1 MGNIPNSTIAWER
14 NFGMFPMFVK
24 ICACSH
30 AMMCFFSGTPYIQE
44 IYTFRIYR
52 FPRGNAYLLKYKNN
66 MYRFP
71 LQSFQDTPTPFYY
84 YDLKLLNKTLDEI
97 NRQIKGHPFKV
108 HYAVKANGNKTILEE
123 IAKKGFG
130 VDLVSGGEI
139 SAALAAGFA
148 ANGMVYSG
156 VGKTDPE
163 INLGLDNDIYSF
175 NVESVPELEVIN
187 ELAGKKGKV
196 ANVSIRVNPDIDAH
210 THRYITT
217 GTAED
222 KFGINIEMLSTAV
235 NKALSLPNIHL
246 RGLHFHVG
254 SQITDMKPFSMLC
267 DSVNGLLDYFDR
279 HDIHFEMINVGGGLG
294 IDYVKPD
301 VNAIPDFEHF
311 FNTFKHKLK
320 LRKGQELHFE
330 LGRSIVAQCGS
341 LIARVVFVKENRNKK
356 FVILD
361 AGMTDLIRP
370 ALYEAHHVIQN
381 ISSRDTASDVYDVV
395 GPICESSDVFA
406 HDEKLPV
413 SKRGDIFAI
422 RSAGAYGETMASRY
436 NMRQLPKSYF
446 QR

>member
-1 MGNIPNSTIAWER
+1 
-14 NFGMFPMFVK
+14 
-24 ICACSH
+24 
-30 AMMCFFSGTPYIQE
+30 
-44 IYTFRIYR
+44 
-52 FPRGNAYLLKYKNN
+52 

-196 ANVSIRVNPDIDAH
+196 ANISIRVNPDIDAH

-254 SQITDMKPFSMLC
+254 SQITEMKPFSMLC

-294 IDYVKPD
+294 IDYVNPD

-370 ALYEAHHVIQN
+370 ALYQAHHVIQN

-422 RSAGAYGETMASRY
+422 RSAGAYGETMHRATTCANFQNPTFNANSRHTPSTHCAFP
-436 NMRQLPKSYF
+436 LHFHPKN
-446 QR
+446 

>member
-1 MGNIPNSTIAWER
+1 
-14 NFGMFPMFVK
+14 
-24 ICACSH
+24 
-30 AMMCFFSGTPYIQE
+30 
-44 IYTFRIYR
+44 
-52 FPRGNAYLLKYKNN
+52 

-71 LQSFQDTPTPFYY
+71 LQTFQDTPTPFYY

-123 IAKKGFG
+123 IAKKDFG

-196 ANVSIRVNPDIDAH
+196 ANISIRVNPDIDAH

-279 HDIHFEMINVGGGLG
+279 HDIRFEMINVGGGLG

-370 ALYEAHHVIQN
+370 ALYQAHHVIQN

-422 RSAGAYGETMASRY
+422 RSAGAYGETMASHY

>member
-1 MGNIPNSTIAWER
+1 
-14 NFGMFPMFVK
+14 
-24 ICACSH
+24 
-30 AMMCFFSGTPYIQE
+30 
-44 IYTFRIYR
+44 
-52 FPRGNAYLLKYKNN
+52 

-71 LQSFQDTPTPFYY
+71 LQTFQDTPTPFYY

-123 IAKKGFG
+123 IAKKDFG

-196 ANVSIRVNPDIDAH
+196 ANISIRVNPDIDAH

-279 HDIHFEMINVGGGLG
+279 HDIHFEMINMGGGLG

-301 VNAIPDFEHF
+301 VNTIPDFEHF
-311 FNTFKHKLK
+311 FSTFKRKLK
-320 LRKGQELHFE
+320 LHKGQELHFE

-370 ALYEAHHVIQN
+370 ALYQAHHVIQN

-406 HDEKLPV
+406 CNEKLPI

>member
-1 MGNIPNSTIAWER
+1 
-14 NFGMFPMFVK
+14 
-24 ICACSH
+24 
-30 AMMCFFSGTPYIQE
+30 
-44 IYTFRIYR
+44 
-52 FPRGNAYLLKYKNN
+52 

-71 LQSFQDTPTPFYY
+71 LQTFQDTPTPFYY

-123 IAKKGFG
+123 IAKKDFG

-196 ANVSIRVNPDIDAH
+196 ANISIRVNPDIDAH

-320 LRKGQELHFE
+320 LRKSQELHFE

-370 ALYEAHHVIQN
+370 ALYQAHHVIQN

-406 HDEKLPV
+406 CNEKLPI

-422 RSAGAYGETMASRY
+422 RSAGAYGETMASHY

>member
-1 MGNIPNSTIAWER
+1 
-14 NFGMFPMFVK
+14 
-24 ICACSH
+24 
-30 AMMCFFSGTPYIQE
+30 
-44 IYTFRIYR
+44 
-52 FPRGNAYLLKYKNN
+52 

-71 LQSFQDTPTPFYY
+71 LQTFQDTPTPFYY

-123 IAKKGFG
+123 IAKKDFG

-196 ANVSIRVNPDIDAH
+196 ANISIRVNPDIDAH

-279 HDIHFEMINVGGGLG
+279 HDIRFEMINVGGGLG

-370 ALYEAHHVIQN
+370 ALYQAHHVIQN

-406 HDEKLPV
+406 CNEKLPI
-413 SKRGDIFAI
+413 SKRGDIYAI
-422 RSAGAYGETMASRY
+422 RSAGAYGETMASHY

>member
-1 MGNIPNSTIAWER
+1 MKGT
-14 NFGMFPMFVK
+14 FPIDKF
-24 ICACSH
+24 
-30 AMMCFFSGTPYIQE
+30 QE
-44 IYTFRIYR
+44 I
-52 FPRGNAYLLKYKNN
+52 
-66 MYRFP
+66 
-71 LQSFQDTPTPFYY
+71 QTPFYY
-84 YDLKLLNKTLDEI
+84 YDTNVLRQTLKTI
-97 NRQIKGHPFKV
+97 NEEAGKHPGFEV

-123 IAKKGFG
+123 IATKGLG

-196 ANVSIRVNPDIDAH
+196 ANISIRVNPDIDAH

-294 IDYVKPD
+294 IDYVNPD

-370 ALYEAHHVIQN
+370 ALYQAHHVIQN

>member
-1 MGNIPNSTIAWER
+1 
-14 NFGMFPMFVK
+14 
-24 ICACSH
+24 
-30 AMMCFFSGTPYIQE
+30 
-44 IYTFRIYR
+44 
-52 FPRGNAYLLKYKNN
+52 

-71 LQSFQDTPTPFYY
+71 LQKFQDTPTPFYY
-84 YDLKLLNKTLDEI
+84 YDLNLLNKTLDEI
-97 NRQIKGHPFKV
+97 SRQIKGFPFKV

-139 SAALAAGFA
+139 QAALAAGFSA
-148 ANGMVYSG
+148 DAMVYSG

-196 ANVSIRVNPDIDAH
+196 ANISIRVNPDIDAH

-235 NKALSLPNIHL
+235 SKAQSLPNIHL

-254 SQITDMKPFSMLC
+254 SQITDMKPYRMLC

-294 IDYVKPD
+294 IDYQKPD

-311 FNTFKHKLK
+311 FDTFKRRLK

-381 ISSRDTASDVYDVV
+381 ISSSDTASDVYDVV

-406 HDEKLPV
+406 RDEKLPV

-436 NMRQLPKSYF
+436 NMRPLPKSYY
-446 QR
+446 RR

>member
-1 MGNIPNSTIAWER
+1 MPGAVNKKRYN
-14 NFGMFPMFVK
+14 MF
-24 ICACSH
+24 
-30 AMMCFFSGTPYIQE
+30 
-44 IYTFRIYR
+44 
-52 FPRGNAYLLKYKNN
+52 
-66 MYRFP
+66 RFP
-71 LQSFQDTPTPFYY
+71 LQKFQETPTPFYF
-84 YDLKLLNKTLDEI
+84 YDLKLLDKTLDEI
-97 NRQIKGHPFKV
+97 AKQIKGFPYKV

-139 SAALAAGFA
+139 QAALEAGF
-148 ANGMVYSG
+148 NPGTMVYSG

-163 INLGLDNDIYSF
+163 INLGLDNDIFSF
-175 NVESVPELEVIN
+175 NVESVPEVEVIN
-187 ELAGKKGKV
+187 ELAGKKGKI
-196 ANVSIRVNPDIDAH
+196 ANISIRVNPDIDAH

-235 NKALSLPNIHL
+235 NVALSLPNIHL

-254 SQITDMKPFSMLC
+254 SQITDMKPFGMLC
-267 DSVNGLLDYFDR
+267 ESVNGLLDYFDR

-294 IDYVKPD
+294 IDYLKPD
-301 VNAIPDFEHF
+301 VNCVPDFEHF
-311 FNTFKHKLK
+311 FDTFKRRLK

-370 ALYEAHHVIQN
+370 ALYEAYHVIQN
-381 ISSRDTASDVYDVV
+381 ISSSDTASDVYDVV

-406 HDEKLPV
+406 RDEKLPV
-413 SKRGDIFAI
+413 SKRGDLFAI

>member
-1 MGNIPNSTIAWER
+1 
-14 NFGMFPMFVK
+14 MF
-24 ICACSH
+24 
-30 AMMCFFSGTPYIQE
+30 
-44 IYTFRIYR
+44 R
-52 FPRGNAYLLKYKNN
+52 FPIKK
-66 MYRFP
+66 
-71 LQSFQDTPTPFYY
+71 FQETPTPFYF

-97 NRQIKGHPFKV
+97 NRQIKGYPYKV

-123 IAKKGFG
+123 IVKKGFG

-139 SAALAAGFA
+139 QAALAVGFNP
-148 ANGMVYSG
+148 NGMVYSG

-163 INLGLDNDIYSF
+163 IMLGLQHNIFSF

-187 ELAGKKGKV
+187 ELAGKCGKV
-196 ANVSIRVNPDIDAH
+196 ANISIRVNPDIDAH

-235 NKALSLPNIHL
+235 NVALSLPNIHL

-254 SQITDMKPFSMLC
+254 SQITDMKPFGMLC
-267 DSVNGLLDYFDR
+267 ESVNGLLDYFDR

-294 IDYVKPD
+294 IDYRKPD
-301 VNAIPDFEHF
+301 VNSIPDFEHF
-311 FNTFKHKLK
+311 FDIFKRRLK

-356 FVILD
+356 FIILD

-370 ALYEAHHVIQN
+370 ALYQAYHQVQN
-381 ISSRDTASDVYDVV
+381 ISSSDTASDMYDVV
-395 GPICESSDVFA
+395 GPICESSDVFISN
-406 HDEKLPV
+406 ENLPV
-413 SKRGDIFAI
+413 SKRGDLFAI
-422 RSAGAYGETMASRY
+422 RSAGAYGESMASCY
-436 NMRQLPKSYF
+436 NMRHLPGVMF

>member
-1 MGNIPNSTIAWER
+1 
-14 NFGMFPMFVK
+14 
-24 ICACSH
+24 
-30 AMMCFFSGTPYIQE
+30 
-44 IYTFRIYR
+44 
-52 FPRGNAYLLKYKNN
+52 

-71 LQSFQDTPTPFYY
+71 LQTFQDTPTPFYY

-196 ANVSIRVNPDIDAH
+196 ANISIRVNPDIDAH

-356 FVILD
+356 FVILN

-370 ALYEAHHVIQN
+370 ALYQAHHVIQN

-406 HDEKLPV
+406 CNEKLPI

-422 RSAGAYGETMASRY
+422 RSAGAYGETMASHY

>member
-1 MGNIPNSTIAWER
+1 
-14 NFGMFPMFVK
+14 
-24 ICACSH
+24 
-30 AMMCFFSGTPYIQE
+30 
-44 IYTFRIYR
+44 
-52 FPRGNAYLLKYKNN
+52 

-71 LQSFQDTPTPFYY
+71 LQTFQDTPTPFYY

-196 ANVSIRVNPDIDAH
+196 ANISIRVNPDIDAH

-279 HDIHFEMINVGGGLG
+279 HDIRFEMINVGGGLG

-370 ALYEAHHVIQN
+370 ALYQAHHVIQN
-381 ISSRDTASDVYDVV
+381 ISLRDTASDVYDVV

>member
-1 MGNIPNSTIAWER
+1 
-14 NFGMFPMFVK
+14 MFPRYDV
-24 ICACSH
+24 
-30 AMMCFFSGTPYIQE
+30 FFSGTPYIQE
-44 IYTFRIYR
+44 IYTFRIYKL
-52 FPRGNAYLLKYKNN
+52 PRGNAYLLKYKNI

-196 ANVSIRVNPDIDAH
+196 ANISIRVNPDIDAH

-254 SQITDMKPFSMLC
+254 SQITDMKPFCMLC

-294 IDYVKPD
+294 IDYVNPD

-370 ALYEAHHVIQN
+370 ALYQAQHVIQN

>member
-1 MGNIPNSTIAWER
+1 
-14 NFGMFPMFVK
+14 
-24 ICACSH
+24 
-30 AMMCFFSGTPYIQE
+30 
-44 IYTFRIYR
+44 
-52 FPRGNAYLLKYKNN
+52 

-196 ANVSIRVNPDIDAH
+196 ANISIRVNPDTDAH

-279 HDIHFEMINVGGGLG
+279 HDIRFEMINVGGGLG

-370 ALYEAHHVIQN
+370 ALYQAHHVIQN

-422 RSAGAYGETMASRY
+422 RSTGAYGETMASRY